1 LFFASSRLQ
10 STSFNS
16 YLRPSSSVA
25 RPCSLILSRSPV
37 SIKSRRLVPSKK
49 YSYEAQLEL
58 YSQWLRTQRYGTR
71 NNTISWAP
79 IIELLHPI
87 SGDRY
92 SRTIVLL
99 TIFPVHARVQ
109 ARRCWRWWCR

>member
-58 YSQWLRTQRYGTR
+58 YSQWLRTQSSCEST
-71 NNTISWAP
+71 SSS
-79 IIELLHPI
+79 LLAVVV
-87 SGDRY
+87 S
-92 SRTIVLL
+92 VNL
-99 TIFPVHARVQ
+99 A
-109 ARRCWRWWCR
+109 